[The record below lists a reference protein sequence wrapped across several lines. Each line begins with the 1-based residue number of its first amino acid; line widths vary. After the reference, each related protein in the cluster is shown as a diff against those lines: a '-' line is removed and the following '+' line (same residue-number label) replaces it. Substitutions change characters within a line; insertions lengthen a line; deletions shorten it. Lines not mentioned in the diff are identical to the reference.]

1 MKLDEIIKNKYLYSK
16 KFNILKLIYFYS
28 QFLKAKIIQNKR
40 KLYSNWGLDIMAD
53 HFFKRKEKGVYIDVG
68 CHHPFLNNNTY
79 PLFKRGWSGINID
92 LDFNSIEMFNCFR
105 KTDSNIQA
113 AVSDKENE
121 TNLYFYHNRSAIN
134 TLSKDS
140 GINAREIKKIKTQTL
155 DHIIEN
161 SKFRNKIIDYLSIDV
176 EGHELNVMK
185 GFNLKKYKPKLIVL
199 ELINPSIK
207 EFYLNKIEN
216 VLNSKIYEYMN
227 ENNYKLVNWIHEDL
241 IFVPKDISN

>member
-1 MKLDEIIKNKYLYSK
+1 MFLLLRLTFIKACLSSSESW
-16 KFNILKLIYFYS
+16 LIF
-28 QFLKAKIIQNKR
+28 FL
-40 KLYSNWGLDIMAD
+40 S
-53 HFFKRKEKGVYIDVG
+53 
-68 CHHPFLNNNTY
+68 
-79 PLFKRGWSGINID
+79 
-92 LDFNSIEMFNCFR
+92 FR
-105 KTDSNIQA
+105 KTDLNIQA

-134 TLSKDS
+134 TLSKVS
-140 GINAREIKKIKTQTL
+140 GINAKEIKKIKTQTL
-155 DHIIEN
+155 DNIIED
-161 SKFRNKIIDYLSIDV
+161 SKFKNKIIDYLSIDV

-199 ELINPSIK
+199 ELINPNIK

>member
-53 HFFKRKEKGVYIDVG
+53 HFFKRKENGVYIDVG
-68 CHHPFLNNNTY
+68 
-79 PLFKRGWSGINID
+79 
-92 LDFNSIEMFNCFR
+92 FNSIEMFNYFR

-113 AVSDKENE
+113 AVSNKENE

-155 DHIIEN
+155 DRIIEN

>member
-1 MKLDEIIKNKYLYSK
+1 M
-16 KFNILKLIYFYS
+16 
-28 QFLKAKIIQNKR
+28 
-40 KLYSNWGLDIMAD
+40 
-53 HFFKRKEKGVYIDVG
+53 
-68 CHHPFLNNNTY
+68 
-79 PLFKRGWSGINID
+79 
-92 LDFNSIEMFNCFR
+92 
-105 KTDSNIQA
+105 
-113 AVSDKENE
+113 NE
-121 TNLYFYHNRSAIN
+121 
-134 TLSKDS
+134 
-140 GINAREIKKIKTQTL
+140 EIKKIKTQTL
-155 DHIIEN
+155 DRIIEN

>member
-1 MKLDEIIKNKYLYSK
+1 MIKSVL
-16 KFNILKLIYFYS
+16 FNY
-28 QFLKAKIIQNKR
+28 
-40 KLYSNWGLDIMAD
+40 
-53 HFFKRKEKGVYIDVG
+53 
-68 CHHPFLNNNTY
+68 
-79 PLFKRGWSGINID
+79 
-92 LDFNSIEMFNCFR
+92 FR

-113 AVSDKENE
+113 AVSNKENE

-155 DHIIEN
+155 DRIIEN